1 MVDLSKIERVDPRE
15 IWQHEA
21 KHFTPWL
28 AENLSDLGEALGLHL
43 ELRGIEVQVG
53 SYSLDI
59 LAHDMG
65 GQAVIIENQLEPTDH
80 DHLGKLL
87 TYAAGH
93 DAGTIVWIAKEFR
106 DEHRAALNYLNSR
119 TGEDTKFFG
128 VVVEL
133 WKIDDSRPAVKFDLV
148 VDPNAVVVPNGEGEP
163 PPEPPTERQKR
174 FIAFFQPLIDT
185 LRENGATKA
194 RKASGN
200 NWFNTGSGS
209 TRVEYWVEFAGSKG
223 KIRVQ
228 VYIDRDKEWNER
240 LFDKL
245 EERKE
250 TIESKLGESLS
261 WERLDDRKACRIAVY
276 RPGTIDDD
284 EVLEE
289 IQEWAVEWML
299 AFRQVFGPELEELVP
314 IVDELAE

>member
-1 MVDLSKIERVDPRE
+1 MVELSKIERVDPRE

-106 DEHRAALNYLNSR
+106 DEHRAALDYLNGR
-119 TGEDTKFFG
+119 TGEDTEFFG
-128 VVVEL
+128 VVVEV
-133 WKIDDSRPAVKFDLV
+133 WKIDDSRPAPYFNLV
-148 VDPNAVVVPNGEGEP
+148 VTPNEWRK
-163 PPEPPTERQKR
+163 ERVGKQGGGRTSERNEKYR
-174 FIAFFQPLIDT
+174 EFFQSLIDT
-185 LRENGATKA
+185 LREKHGFRDRTAP
-194 RKASGN
+194 RG
-200 NWFNTGSGS
+200 NWFDTGSGS
-209 TRVEYWVEFAGSKG
+209 SKVQYWVEFAGSRREV
-223 KIRVQ
+223 RVQ

-250 TIESKLGESLS
+250 TIEAKLGESLS
-261 WERLDDRKACRIAVY
+261 WERLDDKKACRIAVY

-284 EVLEE
+284 DEVLEE
-289 IQEWAVEWML
+289 IQEWAIKGLLE
-299 AFRQVFGPELEELVP
+299 FKRVFGPELKELAS
-314 IVDELAE
+314 IVDELSE